1 MPQLATFPPLRVL
14 IVDDLPDLIQSLAT
28 LLRLW
33 GHDARGAHDG
43 PEALHV
49 AADYHPDVVLLD
61 VSLPGMDGYQVA
73 RRLRSNPDFHRTFLV
88 SVTGHGGDAD
98 IQRSREA
105 GCDCHLLKPVN
116 PTDLERLLASRKE
129 ARGAAPSEDAPD
141 VRVAVSP
148 DVGET
153 AGERLRH
160 HRYLPLRRI
169 TCEYRDGVLTLWGHL
184 PTYYLKQIAQTAVGG
199 IAGVERI
206 KNEIKVDGSI
216 PAHPR

>member
-1 MPQLATFPPLRVL
+1 VL
-14 IVDDLPDLIQSLAT
+14 IVDDLPDLIQSLAI

-33 GHDARGAHDG
+33 GHDARSARTG
-43 PEALHV
+43 PEALNV

-73 RRLRSNPDFHRTFLV
+73 RRLRSNPDLRRTFLV
-88 SVTGHGGDAD
+88 SVTGHGGEAH

-141 VRVAVSP
+141 DPSTVLLPRADGRATVSA
-148 DVGET
+148 DAGET

-169 TCEYRDGVLTLWGHL
+169 TCEYHDGVLTLWGHL
-184 PTYYLKQIAQTAVGG
+184 PTYYLKQIAQAAVAG
-199 IAGVERI
+199 IAGVVRI

>member
-1 MPQLATFPPLRVL
+1 MPQLTTSSPLRVL

-33 GHDARGAHDG
+33 GHDARSARNG
-43 PEALHV
+43 PEALNV

-73 RRLRSNPDFHRTFLV
+73 RRLRSNPDFRRTFLV
-88 SVTGHGGDAD
+88 SVTGHGGEAH

-116 PTDLERLLASRKE
+116 PADLERLLASRKE
-129 ARGAAPSEDAPD
+129 ERGAAPSEDTPD
-141 VRVAVSP
+141 GRAAVSS

-169 TCEYRDGVLTLWGHL
+169 TCEFRDGVLTLWGHL
-184 PTYYLKQIAQTAVGG
+184 PTYYLKQIAQAAVAG
-199 IAGVERI
+199 IVGVVCI

-216 PAHPR
+216 SAHPR